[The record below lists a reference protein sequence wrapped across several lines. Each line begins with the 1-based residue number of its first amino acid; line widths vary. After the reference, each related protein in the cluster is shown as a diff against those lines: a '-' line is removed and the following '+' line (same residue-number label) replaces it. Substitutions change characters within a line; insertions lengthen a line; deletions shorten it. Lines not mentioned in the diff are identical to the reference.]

1 MAFPTT
7 PVLEDFATANDPL
20 SNSASWGAKW
30 IGAAVFSELRAV
42 SGEARRAIGE
52 TDWWCSSYWDAST
65 FGPDTEVY
73 ATVSTLVST
82 RSYAVGARITT
93 PGLSTT
99 DGYLF
104 QRTQVPDWRV
114 YRMDDD
120 SWTQLG
126 ATESSATYPLASGD
140 KMGLEVIGSTIR
152 GLRYA
157 SGAWSQVASRTDS
170 TYTGAG
176 YIGAAI
182 GAGDSAT
189 AAIDDFGGGTIQQLI
204 ALGLATRSHTAF
216 PFLLRVLVLLGLATR
231 TTSAKV
237 FSKQKIRAIGLATR
251 TSTANAFSRLK
262 IRSIGLATRTHSA
275 KVFSKTKI
283 RTLGLATRVATA
295 RPLAGRIIVALG
307 VATRTAATFP
317 WLIEG
322 PLTGLRKVVS
332 AGLNALTKTS
342 LTPSVGLENQD
353 QVDTPRLT
361 KED

>member
-20 SNSASWGAKW
+20 SNSASWGGKW
-30 IGAAVFSELRAV
+30 AGAAVFSELRAV

-52 TDWWCSSYWDAST
+52 TDWWCSSYYDAST
-65 FGPDTEVY
+65 FGPDTEAY
-73 ATVSTLVST
+73 ATVTTLASG
-82 RSYAVGARITT
+82 RSYAIVARVTT
-93 PGLSTT
+93 PGLGTT
-99 DGYLF
+99 DGYQF
-104 QRTQVPDWRV
+104 QLTQVRDWRL

-120 SWTQLG
+120 AWTQLG
-126 ATESSATYPLASGD
+126 ASESFGTYPLASGD
-140 KMGLEVIGSTIR
+140 KIGLEVIGSTIR
-152 GLRYA
+152 GLRYV
-157 SGAWSQVASRTDS
+157 SGAWSQVASRTDG

-189 AAIDDFGGGTIQQLI
+189 AAIDDFGGGTIRQLI
-204 ALGLATRSHTAF
+204 ALGLATRTHTAF
-216 PFLLRVLVLLGLATR
+216 PFVLRILVLLGLATR

-251 TSTANAFSRLK
+251 THTANAFSRLK
-262 IRSIGLATRTHSA
+262 IRAIGLATRTHSA

-283 RTLGLATRVATA
+283 RVLGLATRVATA
-295 RPLAGRIIVALG
+295 KPLAGRIIVALG
-307 VATRTAATFP
+307 VATRTATTFP
-317 WLIEG
+317 WLVEG
-322 PLTGLRKVVS
+322 PLAGLRKVVS
-332 AGLNALTKTS
+332 AGLNALTKT
-342 LTPSVGLENQD
+342 TPSLSVVLESQD